1 VLYGHNN
8 AIEDAV
14 ILIDTLCDFYDIQQD
29 ALHEIDETNKKLK
42 NLMRDNGINEQYKN
56 NGNYNNGNNQSF
68 YEN

>member
-1 VLYGHNN
+1 MLYGHNN

-29 ALHEIDETNKKLK
+29 ALQEIDETNKKLK